1 MFNHLQKSFKQLN
14 SINIIFPNQL
24 FEESNLFLNK
34 KKTYLIEEHLFFK
47 QFNFHKQKLVFH
59 RSSMKNYENYLLSK
73 GVDIAYIETKNQE
86 SDIRIFLD
94 KINVT
99 EINIYHPEDNWLE
112 KRIKKSCKKN
122 NIKINIEENPLFL
135 TAHDDLLPFFNPE
148 KKKLFQTSFYK
159 SQRKKM
165 KILIDNDQNPVGGK
179 WTYDDMNRHKF
190 PKNKKTPTL
199 DYSKLQSENYR
210 DSVNYVQKNFTE
222 NFGII
227 NDIQLY
233 PTDFKT
239 SRLWFNDFLKTRF
252 DEFGIYED
260 AVLIEESIIN
270 HSVLSPLINSGL
282 LNPKYVVK
290 NSLEFYKKNK
300 IPINSTEGF
309 IRQIIGWREFIRGVY
324 VSKGSEERTKNYW
337 NFNRKIPKSFYDG
350 NTGIDPIDDTIKKVE
365 KSAYGN
371 HIERLMILG
380 NFMVLCEFD
389 PDEVY
394 KWFMEVFIDS
404 YDWVMVPNVYG
415 MSQFA
420 DGGLMSTKPYI
431 SSSNYIIK
439 MSDYKKGEWS
449 DIWDGLFWSFMDKQR
464 DFFKKNPR
472 MRMLISSFD
481 KMDSLKKEKLL
492 MDAHNFLIEL

>member
-24 FEESNLFLNK
+24 FEESNLFLNN

-73 GVDIAYIETKNQE
+73 GIDVAYIETKNQE

-94 KINVT
+94 KINIT

-233 PTDFKT
+233 PTDFKS

-260 AVLIEESIIN
+260 AVLIGESIIN

-389 PDEVY
+389 PNEVY

>member
-73 GVDIAYIETKNQE
+73 GIDIAYIETKNQD

-199 DYSKLQSENYR
+199 DYSKLQSKNYR
-210 DSVNYVQKNFTE
+210 DSVNYVQKNFTG

-233 PTDFKT
+233 PTDFKS

-260 AVLIEESIIN
+260 AVLIGESIIN

-337 NFNRKIPKSFYDG
+337 NFDRKIPKSFYDG

>member
-24 FEESNLFLNK
+24 FEESNLFLNN

-73 GVDIAYIETKNQE
+73 GIDVAYIETKNQE

-94 KINVT
+94 KKNVT

-233 PTDFKT
+233 PTDFKS

-260 AVLIEESIIN
+260 AVLIGESIIN

-290 NSLEFYKKNK
+290 NSLEFYEKNR

-337 NFNRKIPKSFYDG
+337 NFDRKIPKSFYEG

>member
-24 FEESNLFLNK
+24 FEESNLFLNN

-73 GVDIAYIETKNQE
+73 GIDIAYIETKNQE

-94 KINVT
+94 KINVS

-233 PTDFKT
+233 PTDFKS

-260 AVLIEESIIN
+260 AVLIGESIIN

-389 PDEVY
+389 PNEVY

>member
-1 MFNHLQKSFKQLN
+1 MN
-14 SINIIFPNQL
+14 SVNIIFPNQL
-24 FEESNLFLNK
+24 FEESNLLLNK
-34 KKTYLIEEHLFFK
+34 KKTYLIEEHLLFK

-59 RSSMKNYENYLLSK
+59 RSSMKNYENYLLKK
-73 GVDIAYIETKNQE
+73 GIDVAYIETKNQQ

-112 KRIKKSCKKN
+112 KRIKESCKKN

-135 TAHDDLLPFFNPE
+135 TAYEDLLPFFNPD

-159 SQRKKM
+159 IQRKKM
-165 KILIDNDQNPVGGK
+165 KILIDNDQNPIGGK
-179 WTYDDMNRHKF
+179 WTYDDMNRQKF
-190 PKNKKTPTL
+190 PKNKKTPPL
-199 DYSKLQSENYR
+199 NYSKLQSKNYA
-210 DSVNYVQKNFTE
+210 DSIHYIQKNFTK

-227 NDIQLY
+227 NDTQLY
-233 PTDFKT
+233 PTDFET

-270 HSVLSPLINSGL
+270 HSVLSPLLNSGL

-290 NSLEFYKKNK
+290 SSLEFYKKNN
-300 IPINSTEGF
+300 IPINSVEGF

-337 NFNRKIPKSFYDG
+337 NFRRKIPQSFYDG

-365 KSAYGN
+365 NTAYGN

-415 MSQFA
+415 MSQFS

-449 DIWDGLFWSFMDKQR
+449 NIWDGLFWSFMDKQR

-492 MDAHNFLIEL
+492 TDAHNFLQTL

>member
-24 FEESNLFLNK
+24 FEESNLFLNN

-73 GVDIAYIETKNQE
+73 GIDVAYIETKNQE

-233 PTDFKT
+233 PTDFKS
-239 SRLWFNDFLKTRF
+239 SRLWFNNFLKTRF

-260 AVLIEESIIN
+260 AVLIGESIIN

-337 NFNRKIPKSFYDG
+337 NFDRKIPKSFYEG

>member
-24 FEESNLFLNK
+24 FEESNLFLNN

-73 GVDIAYIETKNQE
+73 GIDVAYIETKNQE

-179 WTYDDMNRHKF
+179 WTYDDMNRQKF

-199 DYSKLQSENYR
+199 DYSQLQSENYR

-233 PTDFKT
+233 PTDFKS

-260 AVLIEESIIN
+260 AVLIGESIIN

-337 NFNRKIPKSFYDG
+337 NFDRKIPKSFYDG

>member
-24 FEESNLFLNK
+24 FEESNLFLNN

-73 GVDIAYIETKNQE
+73 GIDVAYIETKNQD

-233 PTDFKT
+233 PTDFKS

-260 AVLIEESIIN
+260 AVLIGESIIN

-389 PDEVY
+389 PNEVY

>member
-73 GVDIAYIETKNQE
+73 GIDIAYIETKNQE

-94 KINVT
+94 KINVS

-112 KRIKKSCKKN
+112 KRIKKSCKRN

-233 PTDFKT
+233 PTDFKS

-260 AVLIEESIIN
+260 AVLIGESIIN

-389 PDEVY
+389 PNEVY

-481 KMDSLKKEKLL
+481 KMDSVKKEKLL

>member
-24 FEESNLFLNK
+24 FEESNLFLNN

-59 RSSMKNYENYLLSK
+59 RSSMKNYENYLLSE
-73 GVDIAYIETKNQE
+73 GIDVAYIETKNQE

-94 KINVT
+94 KINIT

-233 PTDFKT
+233 PTDFKS

-260 AVLIEESIIN
+260 AVLIGESIIN

>member
-24 FEESNLFLNK
+24 FEESNLFLNN

-73 GVDIAYIETKNQE
+73 GIDVTYIETKNQE

-112 KRIKKSCKKN
+112 KRIKKTCKKN

-233 PTDFKT
+233 PTDFKS

-260 AVLIEESIIN
+260 AVLIGESIIN

-300 IPINSTEGF
+300 TPINSTEGF

>member
-1 MFNHLQKSFKQLN
+1 MFSDLQKSFKQLN

-73 GVDIAYIETKNQE
+73 GIDIAYIETKNQD

-260 AVLIEESIIN
+260 AVLIGESIIN

-337 NFNRKIPKSFYDG
+337 NFDRKIPKSFYEG

>member
-1 MFNHLQKSFKQLN
+1 MFSDLQKSFKQLN

-24 FEESNLFLNK
+24 FEESNLFLNN

-73 GVDIAYIETKNQE
+73 GIDIAYIETKNQD

-233 PTDFKT
+233 PTDFKS
-239 SRLWFNDFLKTRF
+239 SRLWFNNFLKTRF

-260 AVLIEESIIN
+260 AVLIGESIIN

>member
-24 FEESNLFLNK
+24 FEESNLFLNN

-73 GVDIAYIETKNQE
+73 GIDVAYIETKNQE

-94 KINVT
+94 KKNVT

-233 PTDFKT
+233 PTDFKS

-260 AVLIEESIIN
+260 AVLIGESIIN

-337 NFNRKIPKSFYDG
+337 NFDRKIPKSFYDG

>member
-73 GVDIAYIETKNQE
+73 GIDIAYIETKNQE

-112 KRIKKSCKKN
+112 KRIKKSCKRN

-210 DSVNYVQKNFTE
+210 DSVNYVKKNFTE

-233 PTDFKT
+233 PTDFKS

-389 PDEVY
+389 PNEVY

-481 KMDSLKKEKLL
+481 KMDSVKKEKLL

>member
-24 FEESNLFLNK
+24 FEESNLFLNN

-73 GVDIAYIETKNQE
+73 GIDVAYVETKNQE

-233 PTDFKT
+233 PTDFKS

-260 AVLIEESIIN
+260 AVLIGESIIN

>member
-24 FEESNLFLNK
+24 FEESNLFLNN

-73 GVDIAYIETKNQE
+73 GIDVAYIETKNQE

-233 PTDFKT
+233 PTDFKS

-260 AVLIEESIIN
+260 AVLIGESIIN

-337 NFNRKIPKSFYDG
+337 NFDRKIPKSFYDG

-389 PDEVY
+389 PNEVY

>member
-24 FEESNLFLNK
+24 FEESNLFLNN

-73 GVDIAYIETKNQE
+73 GIDIAYIETKNQD

-233 PTDFKT
+233 PTDFKS

-260 AVLIEESIIN
+260 AVLIRESIIN

-389 PDEVY
+389 PNEVY